1 MNLRVS
7 STRGQSPPDTQP
19 ATPPSQGDAGG
30 GPLGIQDVDSTDGA
44 LVRRVLAGDVHAY
57 AGLVARHRDRLIR
70 YARQVL
76 GNREDAEEAVQD
88 AFVRAYR
95 SLTRCDGAENYGRWL
110 FGILVNRCRTRYGQ
124 VARRSALV
132 VHDDVAVAEAE
143 APGDPDEAAWRDA
156 VRWAL
161 DRLEPV
167 YREAFLLKHVEDLSY
182 DEMADL
188 TGTGVSALKMRVSR
202 ACERLRVMLEEVERV

>member
-1 MNLRVS
+1 M
-7 STRGQSPPDTQP
+7 
-19 ATPPSQGDAGG
+19 
-30 GPLGIQDVDSTDGA
+30 GIQQVETTDED
-44 LVRRVLAGDVHAY
+44 LVRRVLAGDAPAY
-57 AGLVARHRDRLIR
+57 AGLVARHRDRLFR
-70 YARQVL
+70 YARHVL

-95 SLTRCDGAENYGRWL
+95 SLARCDGPENYERWL

-124 VARRSALV
+124 TARRAAVV
-132 VHDDVAVAEAE
+132 VHDDVAIAEAE
-143 APGDPDEAAWRDA
+143 TPDDTDEAAWRDA

-161 DRLEPV
+161 GQLQPS

-182 DEMADL
+182 EEMAEL
-188 TGTGVSALKMRVSR
+188 TGTGISALKMRVSR